1 MKNQGVGRWHI
12 PFSDG
17 STCEYWNRN
26 LTIPRDST
34 GTRVLQSTLPQ
45 DGGESNSEGH
55 WGNIMILTGNS
66 RRTIAIQYR
75 LFIHGGPQR
84 ERDTSIFNCNQR
96 WFMTC
101 IQQVVTRRDKL
112 PNTCNESKQKEDD
125 MRYRTL
131 LWIVEGS
138 IDSILPPDSMSIC
151 EGLQFSSIVDGD
163 GIQPVQLSIGHM
175 FFRDS

>member
-1 MKNQGVGRWHI
+1 
-12 PFSDG
+12 
-17 STCEYWNRN
+17 
-26 LTIPRDST
+26 
-34 GTRVLQSTLPQ
+34 
-45 DGGESNSEGH
+45 
-55 WGNIMILTGNS
+55 
-66 RRTIAIQYR
+66 
-75 LFIHGGPQR
+75 
-84 ERDTSIFNCNQR
+84 
-96 WFMTC
+96 MTC